1 MICVQENVLKCKEN
15 RKMQVSNKVRKALIM
30 LVLFPFSFTAGG
42 REVRKE
48 GRAAPQ
54 ATRRPALP
62 PPTPQEI
69 HALGA
74 QAAQGPGADLPG
86 WTRGCLL
93 EGVGST

>member
-62 PPTPQEI
+62 PPPLRKYTLWGLRLPRGHGRIFLAGLE
-69 HALGA
+69 
-74 QAAQGPGADLPG
+74 AA
-86 WTRGCLL
+86 
-93 EGVGST
+93 S

>member
-1 MICVQENVLKCKEN
+1 
-15 RKMQVSNKVRKALIM
+15 MQVSNKVRKALITH
-30 LVLFPFSFTAGG
+30 VLFPFSFTAGG

-48 GRAAPQ
+48 GRAVPQ

-62 PPTPQEI
+62 PDHPSGNTRSGLF
-69 HALGA
+69 LGA
-74 QAAQGPGADLPG
+74 QAAQGPRADLPG